1 MFGPKRCT
9 KCGVEK
15 PLDQFYAS
23 PGMRDGHRND
33 CIECNKAAKRERH
46 ARNAE
51 AYRARAREWAEAN
64 PERRAA
70 YQAEYR
76 NRPERKRA
84 MRDAHYRRTY
94 GISADEVDAML
105 EAQHGGCAICGAKP
119 ERLASMHVDHDHE
132 HGHLRG
138 LLCVSCNQ
146 GLGLFRDD
154 AALLL
159 RALVYLRQRS
169 TPAGVAELTQG

>member
-1 MFGPKRCT
+1 MGPKRCT
-9 KCGVEK
+9 KCGEVK
-15 PLDQFYAS
+15 PLNEFYAMR
-23 PGMRDGHRND
+23 GMRDGHRND

-46 ARNAE
+46 ARNPE
-51 AYRARAREWAEAN
+51 PYRERARQWADDN

-76 NRPERKRA
+76 QRPEVKRRA
-84 MRDAHYRRTY
+84 RDAYFLRTY
-94 GISADEVDAML
+94 GLSADEVDEML
-105 EAQHGGCAICGAKP
+105 DAQNGGCAICGARP
-119 ERLASMHVDHDHE
+119 ERLASMHIDHDHE

-146 GLGLFRDD
+146 GLGQFRDD

-159 RALVYLRQRS
+159 RAIVYLRQRS
-169 TPAGVAELTQG
+169 AVATP